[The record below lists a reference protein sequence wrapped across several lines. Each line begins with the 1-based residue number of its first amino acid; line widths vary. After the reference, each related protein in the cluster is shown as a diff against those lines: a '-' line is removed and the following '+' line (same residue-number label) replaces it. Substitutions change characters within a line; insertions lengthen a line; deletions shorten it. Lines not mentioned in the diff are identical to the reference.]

1 MAKPGL
7 DGVFADW
14 KSREGLAEAMIP
26 MIGGLYRRNVVIY
39 IHGVPLYNLSV
50 IELMKAHRAVR
61 QIEHNEMSEF
71 ETHPILDIL
80 CDMDLGRCHV
90 DIGKLTTTFM
100 ADNPDTT
107 VADYNEKRKAYVERA
122 CAPVIGQHDTG
133 PQEPV
138 DVVVYGFGRIG
149 RLVTRLLVEKT
160 AGGHNMVQRAVVLRP
175 PKDEVLDL
183 ERRASLLRQDSIHG
197 GFSGTIRVET
207 EERVLICN
215 GNVIRFIYAND
226 PSTIDYTEFGIN
238 NALVI
243 DSTGVWRDREGLQNH
258 LKAKGVAK
266 VLLTTSGKGN
276 VKNIV
281 SGVNSDQIMEEDDVI
296 AAASCTTNAIV
307 PVLKCMNDGFG
318 IERGHMETI
327 HAYTDDQNLHDNIHS
342 KERRGRSA
350 PLNMVLTESNA
361 TSSVGKLL
369 PELTGKLT
377 GNSIRVPVPN
387 VSMAVLNLSLSKET
401 SVEEV
406 NEYLRDVA
414 VNSAMQRQIDY
425 TVSNE
430 VVSTDFIGNRH
441 AGIVDSFATIVEGSN
456 AVLYVWYDNEFG
468 YTCQVVRVAQKMTG
482 VLYPLVP
489 MQPVSQSERIDMV
502 AKLKSTSSL

>member
-7 DGVFADW
+7 DSVFADW
-14 KSREGLAEAMIP
+14 KDREALAEAMIP
-26 MIGGLYRRNVVIY
+26 LIGGLYRRNVVIY
-39 IHGVPLYNLSV
+39 IYGVPLYNLSV

-61 QIEHNEMSEF
+61 QIERNEMSEF
-71 ETHPILDIL
+71 ETHPILAIL
-80 CDMDLGRCHV
+80 CELDLGRAHI

-100 ADNPDTT
+100 EEHPDPT
-107 VADYNEKRKAYVERA
+107 VEDHKQRLQAFVEHECRDI
-122 CAPVIGQHDTG
+122 IGAHDTG
-133 PQEPV
+133 PQEPT

-160 AGGHNMVQRAVVLRP
+160 AGGHNLVQKAVVLRP
-175 PKDEVLDL
+175 PKDKELDL

-197 GFSGTIRVET
+197 SFNGTIRVDQENG
-207 EERVLICN
+207 VLICN
-215 GNVIRFIYAND
+215 GNVIRFIYADD
-226 PSTIDYTEFGIN
+226 PTQIDYTEYGIDK
-238 NALVI
+238 AMII
-243 DSTGVWRDREGLQNH
+243 DSTGVWRDQEGLQNH
-258 LKAKGVAK
+258 LQAKGVAK
-266 VLLTTSGKGN
+266 VLLTTSGKGS

-281 SGVNSDQIMEEDDVI
+281 SGVNSDLINEEDDII

-318 IERGHMETI
+318 IEKGHMETI

-369 PELTGKLT
+369 PELAGKLT

-387 VSMAVLNLSLSKET
+387 VSMAVLHLTLKGDT
-401 SVEEV
+401 TREEV

-414 VNSAMQRQIDY
+414 LNGAMQRQIDY

-441 AGIVDSFATIVEGSN
+441 AGIVDSHATIADGNHV
-456 AVLYVWYDNEFG
+456 VLYVWYDNEFG
-468 YTCQVVRVAQKMTG
+468 YTCQVVRVAQKMAG
-482 VLYPLVP
+482 VLYPIVP
-489 MQPVSQSERIDMV
+489 PQPVSQSEHTAVI
-502 AKLKSTSSL
+502 AKLKSATSR